1 MTYIFSPLYSLK
13 LSLTKLPR
21 LALKRLQIGMMYSDS
36 KRISKKRTSEVE
48 VFSLFHLSNRSD
60 HGVLSFSFPRS
71 SPEVWG
77 VRVAQLEF
85 CGSQSRERISSQV
98 CHDNWLYELLVSGGE
113 AAVYKSLSWAQW
125 GRLIFFEWHHVEDHP
140 AGSLKVPVHSE
151 CTREGG

>member
-1 MTYIFSPLYSLK
+1 MGLNLKHARPALYHMTYIFSPLYSLK

-77 VRVAQLEF
+77 VRGAQLEF

-98 CHDNWLYELLVSGGE
+98 CTDLITTGFMSYLFREEKRQCTKVSAGLSGG
-113 AAVYKSLSWAQW
+113 
-125 GRLIFFEWHHVEDHP
+125 D
-140 AGSLKVPVHSE
+140 
-151 CTREGG
+151 